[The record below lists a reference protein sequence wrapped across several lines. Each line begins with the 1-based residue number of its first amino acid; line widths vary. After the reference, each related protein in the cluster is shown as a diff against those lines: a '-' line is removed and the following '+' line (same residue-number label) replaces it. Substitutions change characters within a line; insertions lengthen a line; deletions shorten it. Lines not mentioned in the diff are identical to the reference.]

1 MSAACLSDPVLST
14 RAQEISRRAYWL
26 SDPDLRQHS
35 HAGLNKGEASNSVR
49 RAVFF
54 LRQGEIRG
62 RTFEIRASAPPIS
75 A

>member
-1 MSAACLSDPVLST
+1 MSAACLSDPVLS
-14 RAQEISRRAYWL
+14 RAQKISRRAYWL

-54 LRQGEIRG
+54 HH
-62 RTFEIRASAPPIS
+62 RARSVTVPIS
-75 A
+75 KQDIQIIR